1 MSTHI
6 PQLQRLVGGGRLHHE
21 RETGKIME
29 FKGNRHSLGWMDKE
43 GLMGEA
49 EFRVR
54 LLCFL
59 FSFFF

>member
-6 PQLQRLVGGGRLHHE
+6 PQLQRLVEEEVTRE
-21 RETGKIME
+21 RETGKITE
-29 FKGNRHSLGWMDKE
+29 FKGRRHSLGWMDKE

-54 LLCFL
+54 RLYL
-59 FSFFF
+59 FSFFLKM